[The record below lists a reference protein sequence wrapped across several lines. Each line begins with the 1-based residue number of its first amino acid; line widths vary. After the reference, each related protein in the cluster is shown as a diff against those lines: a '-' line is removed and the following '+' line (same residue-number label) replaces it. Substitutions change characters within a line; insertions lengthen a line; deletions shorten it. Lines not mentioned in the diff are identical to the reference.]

1 MMVRVGVRFG
11 NTVQIVVVRTVK
23 TDCVRV
29 RFGGAHTPDWY
40 SRGHSWA
47 SGSGS
52 IVSDT
57 VSQLGQL
64 GIKSANYLVSFKSK
78 QTFSAQHSS

>member
-1 MMVRVGVRFG
+1 MAMMVRVGVRFG

-40 SRGHSWA
+40 SRGHS
-47 SGSGS
+47 
-52 IVSDT
+52 
-57 VSQLGQL
+57 
-64 GIKSANYLVSFKSK
+64 
-78 QTFSAQHSS
+78 